1 MCTKIHTVK
10 SQYIWCPSVLSDALI
25 ACLQCVH
32 EALDTISPLID
43 EVDIIYW

>member
-10 SQYIWCPSVLSDALI
+10 SQSRWYPSILSDALI
-25 ACLQCVH
+25 ACLRRDH

-43 EVDIIYW
+43 EVVIIY